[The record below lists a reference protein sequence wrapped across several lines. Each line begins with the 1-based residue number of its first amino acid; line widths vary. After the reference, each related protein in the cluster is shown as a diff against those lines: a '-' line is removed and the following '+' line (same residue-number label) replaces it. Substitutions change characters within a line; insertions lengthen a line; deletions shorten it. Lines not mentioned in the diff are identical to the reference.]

1 MVLSFRGTLKM
12 NKAVENENKLVSQRY
27 AKALLELVD
36 ENKLS
41 NDDVLNQLNDIA
53 KSVENSEDL
62 NRVMSSPVISANEK
76 KNVLVKLFEKNN
88 SKIVVNF
95 LQLLVDKNKFDI
107 LNSVVKEY
115 SNEVNKLNNRLLI
128 NVTSA
133 IELTQ
138 SDKAMVKVKLEKV
151 LKKEIELDWF
161 VNKDI
166 IAGLVFEANDN
177 IVDNSLRHQLQELSR
192 KLIK

>member
-1 MVLSFRGTLKM
+1 M
-12 NKAVENENKLVSQRY
+12 NKAIENENKLVSQRY
-27 AKALLELVD
+27 AKALLELAD
-36 ENKLS
+36 ENKLAY
-41 NDDVLNQLNDIA
+41 DEVLHQLQDIS
-53 KSVENSEDL
+53 KSVEASEDL
-62 NRVMSSPVISANEK
+62 NKVMSSPVISNDEK
-76 KNVLVKLFEKNN
+76 KNVLVKLFEKDN

-107 LNSVVKEY
+107 LTSVVKEFA
-115 SNEVNKLNNRLLI
+115 NEVNKLNNRLLL

-133 IELTQ
+133 IELTD
-138 SDKAMVKVKLEKV
+138 SDRAMIKVKLEKV

-161 VNKDI
+161 VNREI

-177 IVDNSLRHQLQELSR
+177 IVDNSLRHKLQELSR

>member
-1 MVLSFRGTLKM
+1 M
-12 NKAVENENKLVSQRY
+12 NKAIENENKLVSQRY

-41 NDDVLNQLNDIA
+41 NDEVLNQLSDIS

-62 NRVMSSPVISANEK
+62 NRVMSSPVISGDEK
-76 KNVLVKLFEKNN
+76 KNVIVKLFEKDN
-88 SKIVVNF
+88 SKVVVNF

-107 LNSVVKEY
+107 LSSVVKEFT
-115 SNEVNKLNNRLLI
+115 NEVNKLNNRLMI

-133 IELTQ
+133 IELTD
-138 SDKAMVKVKLEKV
+138 SDRAMIKVRLEKV
-151 LKKEIELDWF
+151 LNKEIDIDWL

-177 IVDNSLRHQLQELSR
+177 IVDNSLRHKLQELSR
-192 KLIK
+192 KLVK

>member
-1 MVLSFRGTLKM
+1 M

-41 NDDVLNQLNDIA
+41 NDEVLNQLNDIS

-76 KNVLVKLFEKNN
+76 KNVLVKLFEKDN

-115 SNEVNKLNNRLLI
+115 ANEVNKLNNRLLI

-133 IELTQ
+133 IELTP

-151 LKKEIELDWF
+151 LSKEIELDWS

>member
-1 MVLSFRGTLKM
+1 M
-12 NKAVENENKLVSQRY
+12 NKAMENENKLVSQRY
-27 AKALLELVD
+27 AKALLEFVD

-41 NDDVLNQLNDIA
+41 NDEVLNQLSDIS

-76 KNVLVKLFEKNN
+76 KNVLVKLFEKDN
-88 SKIVVNF
+88 SRVVVNF

-107 LNSVVKEY
+107 LSSVVKEFA
-115 SNEVNKLNNRLLI
+115 NEVNKLNNRLTI
-128 NVTSA
+128 SVTSA
-133 IELTQ
+133 IELTA
-138 SDKAMVKVKLEKV
+138 SDKAMVKIKLEKV
-151 LKKEIELDWF
+151 LNKEIELDWF

-177 IVDNSLRHQLQELSR
+177 IVDNSLRHKIQELSR
-192 KLIK
+192 KLVK